1 MKKNDIFSLFNE
13 SCSCFYRGKWV
24 IERVHLEI
32 LNAIKEHGTL
42 TKAAES
48 LHLSQSALS
57 HSIKK
62 LESQIATPIW
72 QKDGR
77 NLRLTSAGER
87 IQNLANRVLPQ
98 FSHTELQLQQIAKGE
113 MGALRIGM
121 ECHPCYQWLLRVI
134 QPYLEK
140 WPDIDIDVKQEF
152 QFGALGALLSYE
164 IDVLIT
170 PDPLYMPKIEYIPV
184 FDYEHRLVV
193 SASHPIAKQDTVSP
207 EQLSGEVL
215 FSYPVEPMRLDIFSQ
230 FLNPAKCSVKKH
242 KIIETTEIM
251 LQMVAAGRGICALPG
266 WLVDEFSK
274 TMPIKSIRF
283 GESGIQKQ
291 IFIGVRKD
299 EQRLDYLS
307 DFIQQAK
314 KTK

>member
-1 MKKNDIFSLFNE
+1 ML
-13 SCSCFYRGKWV
+13 
-24 IERVHLEI
+24 ERMHLEI
-32 LNAIKEHGTL
+32 LTAIKEHGTL
-42 TKAAES
+42 TKAANS
-48 LHLSQSALS
+48 LHLTQSALS

-62 LESQIATPIW
+62 LEGQLATPIW
-72 QKDGR
+72 KKDGR
-77 NLRLTSAGER
+77 NLRLTAAGNR
-87 IQNLANRVLPQ
+87 IQTLANRILPQ
-98 FSHTELQLQQIAKGE
+98 FVHTELLLNQIAKGE
-113 MGALRIGM
+113 MGSLRIGM

-134 QPYLEK
+134 QPYLQQ

-170 PDPLYMPKIEYIPV
+170 PDPLFKSQIDYIPV
-184 FDYEHRLVV
+184 FNYEHRLVV
-193 SASHPIAKQDTVSP
+193 STSHQLANQDFVLP
-207 EQLSGEVL
+207 EQLINEVL

-266 WLVDEFSK
+266 WLVNEYAQS
-274 TMPIKSIRF
+274 MPIQSLRF
-283 GESGIQKQ
+283 GEQGIAKQ
-291 IFIGVRKD
+291 IFVGIRKD
-299 EQRLDYLS
+299 EQHIDYLN
-307 DFIQQAK
+307 DFITQAK

>member
-1 MKKNDIFSLFNE
+1 ML
-13 SCSCFYRGKWV
+13 
-24 IERVHLEI
+24 ERVHLEI
-32 LNAIKEHGTL
+32 LAAIKEHGTL
-42 TKAAES
+42 TKAADS

-62 LESQIATPIW
+62 LEGQIATPIW
-72 QKDGR
+72 TKDGR
-77 NLRLTSAGER
+77 NLRLTAAGER
-87 IQNLANRVLPQ
+87 IQSLANRILPQ
-98 FSHTELQLQQIAKGE
+98 FIHTELLLNQISKGE
-113 MGALRIGM
+113 MGSLRIGM

-134 QPYLEK
+134 EPYLVQ

-170 PDPLYMPKIEYIPV
+170 PDPLFKPRIDYIPV

-193 SASHPIAKQDTVSP
+193 SASHKLAKQDFVLP
-207 EQLSGEVL
+207 AQLSEEVL

-242 KIIETTEIM
+242 KLIETTEIM
-251 LQMVAAGRGICALPG
+251 LQMVAAGRGVCALPG

-274 TMPIKSIRF
+274 SMPIKSIRL
-283 GESGIQKQ
+283 GEQGIRKQ
-291 IFIGVRKD
+291 IFVGIRKD
-299 EQRLDYLS
+299 EQQIGYLN
-307 DFIQQAK
+307 DFIAQAK

>member
-1 MKKNDIFSLFNE
+1 ML
-13 SCSCFYRGKWV
+13 
-24 IERVHLEI
+24 ERMHLEI
-32 LNAIKEHGTL
+32 LTAIKEHGTL
-42 TKAAES
+42 TKAANS
-48 LHLSQSALS
+48 LHLTQSALS

-62 LESQIATPIW
+62 LEGQLATPIW
-72 QKDGR
+72 KKDGR
-77 NLRLTSAGER
+77 NLRLTAAGNR
-87 IQNLANRVLPQ
+87 IQTLANRILPQ
-98 FSHTELQLQQIAKGE
+98 FVHTELLLNQIAKGE
-113 MGALRIGM
+113 MGSLRIGM

-134 QPYLEK
+134 QPYLQQ

-170 PDPLYMPKIEYIPV
+170 PDPLFKSQIDYIPV
-184 FDYEHRLVV
+184 FNYEHRLVV
-193 SASHPIAKQDTVSP
+193 STSHQLANQDFVLP
-207 EQLSGEVL
+207 EQLINEVL

-266 WLVDEFSK
+266 WLVNEYAQS
-274 TMPIKSIRF
+274 MPIQSLRF
-283 GESGIQKQ
+283 GAQGIAKQ
-291 IFIGVRKD
+291 IFVGIRKD
-299 EQRLDYLS
+299 EQHIDYLN
-307 DFIQQAK
+307 DFITQAK

>member
-1 MKKNDIFSLFNE
+1 MLEKI
-13 SCSCFYRGKWV
+13 
-24 IERVHLEI
+24 HLEI
-32 LNAIKEHGTL
+32 LTAIKEHGTL
-42 TKAAES
+42 TKAADS

-62 LESQIATPIW
+62 LEGQLATQIW

-77 NLRLTSAGER
+77 NLRLTAAGER
-87 IQNLANRVLPQ
+87 IQTLANRVLPQ
-98 FSHTELQLQQIAKGE
+98 FSHTELVLSQIAKGE
-113 MGALRIGM
+113 MGSLRIGM

-134 QPYLEK
+134 QPYLEQ
-140 WPDIDIDVKQEF
+140 WPDIDMDVKQEF

-170 PDPLYMPKIEYIPV
+170 PDPLFKPQIDYIPV

-193 SASHPIAKQDTVSP
+193 AESHKLADQDFVLP
-207 EQLSGEVL
+207 EQLSNEVL
-215 FSYPVEPMRLDIFSQ
+215 FSYPVESMRLDIFSQ

-242 KIIETTEIM
+242 KNIETTEIM

-266 WLVDEFSK
+266 WLVDEHSK
-274 TMPIKSIRF
+274 SLPIKSLRF
-283 GESGIQKQ
+283 GKKGISKQ
-291 IFIGVRKD
+291 IFVGIRNN
-299 EQRLDYLS
+299 EQNIDYLR

-314 KTK
+314 NTK

>member
-1 MKKNDIFSLFNE
+1 ML
-13 SCSCFYRGKWV
+13 
-24 IERVHLEI
+24 ERIHLEI
-32 LNAIKEHGTL
+32 LTAIKEHGTL
-42 TKAAES
+42 TKAADS

-62 LESQIATPIW
+62 LEGQIATPIW
-72 QKDGR
+72 EKEGR
-77 NLRLTSAGER
+77 NLRLTAAGER
-87 IQNLANRVLPQ
+87 IQTLANRVLPQ
-98 FSHTELQLQQIAKGE
+98 FLHAELLLSQIAKGE
-113 MGALRIGM
+113 AGALRIGM

-134 QPYLEK
+134 SPYLQR
-140 WPDIDIDVKQEF
+140 WPDIDMDVKQEF

-170 PDPLYMPKIEYIPV
+170 PDPLFKPKIDYIPV

-193 SASHPIAKQDTVSP
+193 SATHKLAEQDFVLP
-207 EQLSGEVL
+207 EQLGQEVL
-215 FSYPVEPMRLDIFSQ
+215 FSYPVEPLRLDIFSQ

-266 WLVDEFSK
+266 WLVDEYSK
-274 TMPIKSIRF
+274 SMPIKSLRF
-283 GESGIQKQ
+283 GEKGISKQ
-291 IFIGVRKD
+291 IFIGIRKD
-299 EQRLDYLS
+299 EQHIDYLN
-307 DFIQQAK
+307 DFISQAK

>member
-1 MKKNDIFSLFNE
+1 ML
-13 SCSCFYRGKWV
+13 
-24 IERVHLEI
+24 ERIHLEI
-32 LNAIKEHGTL
+32 LTAIKEHGTL
-42 TKAAES
+42 TKAADS

-62 LESQIATPIW
+62 LEGQLDTPIW
-72 QKDGR
+72 KKEGR
-77 NLRLTSAGER
+77 TLRLTTAGER
-87 IQNLANRVLPQ
+87 IQTLANRVLPQ
-98 FSHTELQLQQIAKGE
+98 FLHTELLLNQIAQGE
-113 MGALRIGM
+113 LGSLRIGM

-134 QPYLEK
+134 APYLDQ
-140 WPDIDIDVKQEF
+140 WADIDIDVKQEF

-170 PDPLYMPKIEYIPV
+170 PDPLFKPKIDYIPV

-193 SASHPIAKQDTVSP
+193 STSHKLAEQGFVLP
-207 EQLSGEVL
+207 EQLSEEVL

-230 FLNPAKCSVKKH
+230 FLNPAKCAVKKH

-251 LQMVAAGRGICALPG
+251 LQMVAAGRGVCALPG
-266 WLVDEFSK
+266 WLVDEYAK

-283 GESGIQKQ
+283 GQQGINKQ
-291 IFIGVRKD
+291 IFIGIRRG
-299 EQRLDYLS
+299 EQQIDYLN
-307 DFIQQAK
+307 DFIEQAK